1 MRKFT
6 TCVLALLGVA
16 TVLAGPGPDA
26 DLIKNLPDCTL
37 NTDSYSGYLTVTDTK
52 KLHYVYVASQD
63 KPVEDPLVI
72 WFNGGPGC
80 SSLEGLFQEHGPC
93 VMLDTETK
101 MKQNP
106 YSWNL
111 RANVLYIENPAGV
124 GFSIAGDDDDWL
136 HSDYSTSLDLIEGL
150 KDFYTKFPT
159 LVNNDLYVS
168 GESYAGIYV
177 PYLTW

>member
-1 MRKFT
+1 
-6 TCVLALLGVA
+6 
-16 TVLAGPGPDA
+16 
-26 DLIKNLPDCTL
+26 
-37 NTDSYSGYLTVTDTK
+37 
-52 KLHYVYVASQD
+52 
-63 KPVEDPLVI
+63 
-72 WFNGGPGC
+72 
-80 SSLEGLFQEHGPC
+80 
-93 VMLDTETK
+93 

-124 GFSIAGDDDDWL
+124 GFSIAGTDDDWL
-136 HSDYSTSLDLIEGL
+136 HSDYSTSLDLIEAL

-177 PYLTW
+177 PYLTWQIYNWNIQQRAKKKPEIPLKGMMVGNGVTDYTYDVWPAYIPTVYNFNLIPTSLKNQVLKNNCTHSFRHVLEENLTAECNATW